1 MEQTIEAQKT
11 NFWIGTWEGGW
22 RVVPLVAMLAGA
34 WAGARPSG
42 GELFPALALAATLIL
57 AGWEPLWR
65 AIATTAWA
73 TPLAHWRTWEQET
86 PARRWPYLQPGT
98 PGAALNHAWG
108 RARAWWQAVGSASLS
123 SPLRS
128 AFLALL
134 VSLLLGVALGR
145 TALFLTLLLLACAQ
159 LAALWDEGRGRPGPF
174 WQAITLVGIPWLL
187 GASLAGE
194 TLPLLAP
201 LAVTLLAG
209 FFAQAGPIAI
219 LGPLLAA
226 GFLVWQGHPFA
237 AGILLLLAFP
247 GLLLL
252 TQRVEKT
259 AYRQAVA
266 LWLIAM
272 LLLIG
277 GTL

>member
-1 MEQTIEAQKT
+1 MERTIEAQKT

-22 RVVPLVAMLAGA
+22 RAVPLVAMLSGA
-34 WAGARPSG
+34 WARPPEDG
-42 GELFPALALAATLIL
+42 RLTALALAATLIL

-65 AIATTAWA
+65 AIITTAWA
-73 TPLAHWRTWEQET
+73 TSLARWRTWEREA
-86 PARRWPYLQPGT
+86 PSRRWPYLQPGT

-108 RARAWWQAVGSASLS
+108 RARAWWQAIGAAALSAS
-123 SPLRS
+123 LRS

-134 VSLLLGVALGR
+134 VSLLLGMALGR
-145 TALFLTLLLLACAQ
+145 TALFLTLLLLACTQ
-159 LAALWDEGRGRPGPF
+159 LAALWNEGRGQAGPF

-209 FFAQAGPIAI
+209 FFAQAGPTTL

-237 AGILLLLAFP
+237 AGVLLLLAFP

-272 LLLIG
+272 LLLVG

>member
-1 MEQTIEAQKT
+1 MERTIEAQQT

-22 RVVPLVAMLAGA
+22 RAVPLVALLAGA
-34 WAGARPSG
+34 WSRPPAD
-42 GELFPALALAATLIL
+42 EQLTALALAATLLL

-73 TPLAHWRTWEQET
+73 TPLAHWRVWEQEA
-86 PARRWPYLQPGT
+86 PSRRWPYLQPGT

-108 RARAWWQAVGSASLS
+108 RARAWWQALGAAALSA
-123 SPLRS
+123 PLRS

-134 VSLLLGVALGR
+134 VSLLLGVVLGR

-209 FFAQAGPIAI
+209 FLAQAGPTAI
-219 LGPLLAA
+219 LGPLLTA

-237 AGILLLLAFP
+237 AGMLLLLAFP

-259 AYRQAVA
+259 AYHKAVA

-272 LLLIG
+272 LLLVG

>member
-1 MEQTIEAQKT
+1 MERTSEAQNT

-22 RVVPLVAMLAGA
+22 RAVPLVAMLAGA
-34 WAGARPSG
+34 WARPPAD
-42 GELFPALALAATLIL
+42 ERLTALALAATLLL

-65 AIATTAWA
+65 AIAATDWA
-73 TPLAHWRTWEQET
+73 TPLAHWRVWEQEA
-86 PARRWPYLQPGT
+86 PPYRWPYLQPGT

-108 RARAWWQAVGSASLS
+108 RARAWWQALGATALS
-123 SPLRS
+123 TSLRS

-134 VSLLLGVALGR
+134 VSLLLGVVLGR
-145 TALFLTLLLLACAQ
+145 TALFLTLLLLACTQ
-159 LAALWDEGRGRPGPF
+159 LAALWNEGRGQPGPF
-174 WQAITLVGIPWLL
+174 WQAIALVGIPWLL
-187 GASLAGE
+187 GTSLAGE
-194 TLPLLAP
+194 TLPFLAP

-209 FFAQAGPIAI
+209 FFAQAGPTAI

-237 AGILLLLAFP
+237 AGMLLLLAFP

-259 AYRQAVA
+259 AYHKAVA

-272 LLLIG
+272 LLLVG

>member
-1 MEQTIEAQKT
+1 MERTSEAQKT

-22 RVVPLVAMLAGA
+22 RAVPLAAMLAGA
-34 WAGARPSG
+34 WARPPADD
-42 GELFPALALAATLIL
+42 ERLTALALAATLIL
-57 AGWEPLWR
+57 AGWDPLWR

-73 TPLAHWRTWEQET
+73 APLAHWRVWEQEA
-86 PARRWPYLQPGT
+86 PSSRRWPYLQPGT

-108 RARAWWQAVGSASLS
+108 RARAWWQAVGAAALSA
-123 SPLRS
+123 PLRS

-134 VSLLLGVALGR
+134 VSLLLGVVLGR
-145 TALFLTLLLLACAQ
+145 TALFLTLLLLACTQ
-159 LAALWDEGRGRPGPF
+159 LTALWDEGRGRPGPF
-174 WQAITLVGIPWLL
+174 WQAITLVGIPWVL
-187 GASLAGE
+187 GTSLGGE

-209 FFAQAGPIAI
+209 FFAQDGPIAI

-237 AGILLLLAFP
+237 AGMLLLLAFP

-252 TQRVEKT
+252 TQRVAGT
-259 AYRQAVA
+259 TYRQAVA

-272 LLLIG
+272 LLLVG